1 MYFKEL
7 AVTAA
12 ADKKTTP
19 PYGALSHEMKD
30 HSYVLRSGFIFT
42 SPWVVT
48 ERTVRHPAAI
58 LLTAKYRPF
67 ELRTNRGGE
76 YLAAAIKPVTSR
88 SLRAED
94 VGLVS
99 VHIHP
104 NHPQF
109 RRFRAIPKP
118 GVMGLDRAAFT
129 RFDDTLLAAYRGE
142 LSIPDAVKLFENI
155 VATAVEF
162 LPPVKRMDPR
172 VEQAIELLQKDA
184 SYPLKELAAKL
195 GLSYDH
201 MSHLFSE
208 AVGLPLRSYQLWQKA
223 YNAGFLFASGRT
235 LTDIAH
241 ATGFTDSAHLSHTFK
256 QSYGISPSHLMDR
269 KYVETFVQ
277 PPVNEALATEKQQ
290 TSAPIKSEPRT
301 DA

>member
-1 MYFKEL
+1 MYLKEVAL
-7 AVTAA
+7 AA
-12 ADKKTTP
+12 ATRKKTAP
-19 PYGALSHEMKD
+19 SYGALSHEMKD
-30 HSYVLRSGFIFT
+30 HSYTLRSGFIFT

-58 LLTAKYRPF
+58 LLSAKYRPF
-67 ELRTNRGGE
+67 ELRTSRGTN

-88 SLRAED
+88 GLRAED

-109 RRFRAIPKP
+109 RRFRGIPKP
-118 GVMGLDRAAFT
+118 GVMSLDRAAFT
-129 RFDDTLLAAYRGE
+129 QFDDVLLAAYRGE
-142 LSIPDAVKLFENI
+142 LRIAEAVKLFEDV
-155 VATAVEF
+155 VATAAQF

-172 VEQAIELLQKDA
+172 VERAIELLQKDA
-184 SYPLKELAAKL
+184 GYPLKQLAATL

-256 QSYGISPSHLMDR
+256 QSYGINPSYVLDR
-269 KYVETFVQ
+269 KHVEILVE
-277 PPVNEALATEKQQ
+277 PPANEPD
-290 TSAPIKSEPRT
+290 SVEPPAGLPAKT
-301 DA
+301 DPTADA

>member
-1 MYFKEL
+1 MYLKEL
-7 AVTAA
+7 AVAA
-12 ADKKTTP
+12 ATRKKTAP

-67 ELRTNRGGE
+67 ELRTNRSAD

-88 SLRAED
+88 SLRAAD

-118 GVMGLDRAAFT
+118 GVMQLDRAAFT

-142 LSIPDAVKLFENI
+142 LSVAEAVKLFEDV
-155 VATAVEF
+155 VATTVEF
-162 LPPVKRMDPR
+162 LPVVKRMDAR

-256 QSYGISPSHLMDR
+256 QSYGASPSYLMDR
-269 KYVETFVQ
+269 KRVEIFVQ
-277 PPVNEALATEKQQ
+277 PPVNEPAAAEKQQ
-290 TSAPIKSEPRT
+290 ESASIKSET
-301 DA
+301 AADS